1 MTGPST
7 DIGRD
12 LVVFVDPQTSFK
24 TAATDIPVDADAVRV
39 ITASVNGKSPF
50 AMFEDK
56 RGSSTP
62 FGVIDQKRTAEWSLE
77 CYAYVTTRGTA
88 PDWADLLTSGGW
100 QLGSN
105 RSAFNTTITGGT
117 TTVPA
122 FTSVTSGAT
131 LAEGDAVLIET
142 GNGTGAYEIRRV
154 TNISTLNVTVTPA
167 LQNTPAAGARVYG
180 AIIYKPKDAKD
191 TTPDAN
197 TIWAF
202 NNNSADRAIGSVV
215 GSNSFTMGGDEAA
228 RISFSGTA
236 RQDDRLVATTLA
248 TPLLTGGTTGV
259 GITVTTNVAYAE
271 GLESMEW
278 TFSDGGTTEPETFLV
293 TNVSGTSW
301 TITRAQEG
309 TVDPGTTW
317 PAGTRIS
324 PYQPA
329 GIYAGTPLPAP
340 SGQLVVEGSAFQ
352 AGSIS
357 VEVDQGIIYRENVHG
372 DAYVVDG
379 YVGGKRAVTATLDGW
394 SFFDSTLL
402 QALNARSRT
411 SVSVL
416 AQQGE
421 AEGGIFAIEMPTF
434 KFEEPDMDRGG
445 DEVTVSMTG
454 QAIGTTAETEIY
466 LMIG

>member
-131 LAEGDAVLIET
+131 LADGDAVLIET

-248 TPLLTGGTTGV
+248 SPLVTGGSTGV

-271 GLESMEW
+271 GLESME
-278 TFSDGGTTEPETFLV
+278 
-293 TNVSGTSW
+293 
-301 TITRAQEG
+301 
-309 TVDPGTTW
+309 
-317 PAGTRIS
+317 
-324 PYQPA
+324 
-329 GIYAGTPLPAP
+329 GIYVFLGREA
-340 SGQLVVEGSAFQ
+340 SRKHSAH
-352 AGSIS
+352 
-357 VEVDQGIIYRENVHG
+357 V
-372 DAYVVDG
+372 
-379 YVGGKRAVTATLDGW
+379 
-394 SFFDSTLL
+394 
-402 QALNARSRT
+402 
-411 SVSVL
+411 
-416 AQQGE
+416 
-421 AEGGIFAIEMPTF
+421 
-434 KFEEPDMDRGG
+434 
-445 DEVTVSMTG
+445 
-454 QAIGTTAETEIY
+454 
-466 LMIG
+466 

>member
-24 TAATDIPVDADAVRV
+24 TAATDIPAAADAVRV

-329 GIYAGTPLPAP
+329 GIYAGTPIPAT